1 VKAKVDG
8 TEAHLFPV
16 QRWYRRLSS
25 RRTGC
30 NCTTPENGPW
40 GNFCSE
46 HCQKEAGHA
55 EPHCTSRARRLQ
67 VRFVGPFVVAR
78 TPPVEKSHDLALVIT
93 SMRE

>member
-40 GNFCSE
+40 GNYWSE
-46 HCQKEAGHA
+46 HCQKKPDMRSGTARPGTPTA
-55 EPHCTSRARRLQ
+55 SALRGTVRRRAYTAR
-67 VRFVGPFVVAR
+67 GKVA
-78 TPPVEKSHDLALVIT
+78 
-93 SMRE
+93 